1 MSESKIDKFKDAK
14 IINCIDLEVLVK
26 QVTNQ
31 NYSFCYQNE
40 LCPSKYPGEPDF
52 HFMVPVSSINN
63 DSYNRFSRG
72 EGEKIT
78 DGYSSDKMTL
88 GLQDISVQDLL
99 DGVCAA
105 NQINPGLYLIL
116 Y

>member
-1 MSESKIDKFKDAK
+1 MKFDKFKDAK
-14 IINCIDLEVLVK
+14 IINRIDLEVLVK

-40 LCPSKYPGEPDF
+40 LCPSKYPEEPDF
-52 HFMVPVSSINN
+52 HFMVSVSSINN

-78 DGYSSDKMTL
+78 DGESSDEMTL
-88 GLQDISVQDLL
+88 GFQDISIQDLL
-99 DGVCAA
+99 DGLCAA